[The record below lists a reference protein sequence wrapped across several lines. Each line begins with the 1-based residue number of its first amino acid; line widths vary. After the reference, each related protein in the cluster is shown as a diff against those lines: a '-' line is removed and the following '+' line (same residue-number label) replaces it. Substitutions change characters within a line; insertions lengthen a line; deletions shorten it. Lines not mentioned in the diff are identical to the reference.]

1 LTKHTPENAPLDAA
15 GRNFLRRIAY
25 IIRNKLSEY
34 YYCCQNDIEE
44 LSQTKSEEEFKDAM
58 VDNYFDRTLA
68 MYNELG
74 KIIFSSRY
82 FLFLP
87 QTQRESIQDTFDYVL
102 LQKAY
107 ATSIISEQGGIPHEE
122 TILMIKD
129 LLDLFDNITQEINR
143 INELVEHTEDQ

>member
-1 LTKHTPENAPLDAA
+1 MTKHTPENAPLDAA

-74 KIIFSSRY
+74 KIIFSSRC

-87 QTQRESIQDTFDYVL
+87 QAQRESIQDTFDYVL